1 MSLNRAIHAQT
12 DGAIVNK
19 HSSTE
24 RCMNPKYVQKGFRNL
39 NNPILDDNAQ
49 NHFDTLYQPPN
60 NCAILLRSMTTSSS
74 SSVDHG
80 WGGLLHH

>member
-1 MSLNRAIHAQT
+1 
-12 DGAIVNK
+12 
-19 HSSTE
+19 
-24 RCMNPKYVQKGFRNL
+24 MNLKCFQKGFGNL

-49 NHFDTLYQPPN
+49 RHFDVLYQPLN
-60 NCAILLRSMTTSSS
+60 NCAILLRSMTTASS